1 MNGQIHHVDSKMG
14 ALNPFKINDL
24 LRQLVILLVFKL
36 KRETNIFCGRVFH
49 ADPRIARFDAL
60 YMGS

>member
-1 MNGQIHHVDSKMG
+1 MKVHIHHVDSKMG

-36 KRETNIFCGRVFH
+36 KRETNIFCG
-49 ADPRIARFDAL
+49 
-60 YMGS
+60 